1 MANAK
6 QRREIFLGLIAPI
19 GVDVNAVVSALESAL
34 KIVNY
39 DPNPIRVTDIF
50 SDMPSGLFDLDYSDK
65 FERYIKYIK
74 AGDDLC
80 EKCESN
86 DIFARYAIHRLKKS
100 HPRSYG
106 EETPKSVA
114 HIFRQIKRIEEID
127 LFKRV
132 FGRNILFVGCYSSR
146 EQRVKHLVDQLLQS
160 RRGKNRSELESN
172 ALEIISIDEDERNR
186 DSGQRIIE
194 CYPHSDFI
202 IDCTSHKSLEDSA
215 ERLVKIFFGY
225 PFISPTRDE
234 YASYVANAAS
244 YRSLDLSRQVGAAIF
259 SAKSEVVSI
268 GCNEV
273 PAAGGGTYWED
284 AESDGRDFSQ
294 GRDSN
299 QKVKS
304 DMARDALSR
313 LADNGWLV
321 DHYKEMELDKLI
333 FHAFDKKKAPLKNAM
348 INDVIEYGRMVHAEM
363 NAITDAARSGKST
376 EGCTLYCTTMPCHLC
391 TKLVIASGISRVVYV
406 QPYSKSLVEELYQ
419 DSVCIDKK
427 DVGHRVSFETLKG
440 VTPNGFRI
448 AFRKISKRKNSDGSS
463 VGWEPFSADPI
474 FNSHFEYYI
483 PIEGEVTDSLIKVM
497 QDKLG
502 IEVA

>member
-1 MANAK
+1 M
-6 QRREIFLGLIAPI
+6 
-19 GVDVNAVVSALESAL
+19 
-34 KIVNY
+34 
-39 DPNPIRVTDIF
+39 
-50 SDMPSGLFDLDYSDK
+50 
-65 FERYIKYIK
+65 
-74 AGDDLC
+74 
-80 EKCESN
+80 
-86 DIFARYAIHRLKKS
+86 
-100 HPRSYG
+100 
-106 EETPKSVA
+106 
-114 HIFRQIKRIEEID
+114 
-127 LFKRV
+127 
-132 FGRNILFVGCYSSR
+132 
-146 EQRVKHLVDQLLQS
+146 
-160 RRGKNRSELESN
+160 
-172 ALEIISIDEDERNR
+172 
-186 DSGQRIIE
+186 
-194 CYPHSDFI
+194 
-202 IDCTSHKSLEDSA
+202 EDSA

-273 PAAGGGTYWED
+273 PTAGGGTYWED

-294 GRDSN
+294 GHDSN

-333 FHAFDKKKAPLKNAM
+333 FHAFDKKKAPLKNSM

-419 DSVCIDKK
+419 DSVCIDRK
-427 DVGHRVSFETLKG
+427 DIGNRVSFETLKG

-448 AFRKISKRKNSDGSS
+448 AFRKTLKRKNSDGST
-463 VGWEPFSADPI
+463 VGWEPFAADPI
-474 FNSHFEYYI
+474 FNSHYEYYI
-483 PIEGEVTDSLIKVM
+483 PIEGEVTDSLISTV